1 MEPLTIVLLVL
12 LGLAVA
18 ALIFLLVKYFGK
30 MDETTRA
37 EVLGRL
43 GEVVKILLESLKD
56 GKISQDELKAIL
68 QAVIRVIAAIKG
80 EYAAVVAAQYGAD
93 EVLEIEVKKTAE

>member
-37 EVLGRL
+37 EVLVRL

-56 GKISQDELKAIL
+56 GKISQDELKTIL

-80 EYAAVVAAQYGAD
+80 EYTAVVAAQYGAD
-93 EVLEIEVKKTAE
+93 EVLEIEEKKTAE